1 MSGPA
6 VSPRPRHGPR
16 GHGPGIPVEKAND
29 FRDAWGRLFAYMN
42 RYRIHILS
50 AVLIAFIGTILTLMG
65 PNMLSDMTDLIQAG
79 LVRPMDI
86 DGVVSIALSLLFI
99 YAAGSILTFIQK
111 YVMTTVSQRTARNFR
126 SDISAKIN
134 RLPLGYFDRSTTGD
148 IMSRVTNDIDTV
160 GQSMNQS
167 ISNLVTSV
175 TLLIGSVVM
184 MTYTDMLLS
193 LTAISSSLIGFAF
206 VFFVMAR
213 SQKYFTRQQKDL
225 GRMNGHVEEIY
236 AGQKIMKAYG
246 GEKDAKDAFDRIN
259 TDLFRSNF
267 MSQFISGMMHPFM
280 NFIGNFGYVMVCIVG
295 AIQYVEG
302 NISFGTIVAFI
313 VYVRLFSQPLTE
325 LAQVFSSMQ
334 SVAAAA
340 ERIFE
345 FLDEEEMEDESGKT
359 VTVDD
364 VEGHVEFRD
373 VHFGYSP
380 DREVIHG
387 FSADI
392 LPGQKVA
399 IVGPTGAGKTT
410 IVNLLMRFYDVNSGD
425 ILIDG
430 ISVNSM
436 KREAVHDL
444 FCMVLQDT
452 WLFEGTI
459 RENIVYDH
467 EDVSDERLDEVCKA
481 VGLHHFIQTL
491 PDGYDTVLG
500 DNATLSAGQKQ
511 QMTIARAMID
521 GSPLLILDEATSSVD
536 TVTEKL
542 IQAAMDRLT
551 EGRTSFVIA
560 HRLST
565 INNADLILVMK
576 EGNIVEQGTHDSLL
590 AKGGFYADLYNSQF
604 EDMV

>member
-1 MSGPA
+1 
-6 VSPRPRHGPR
+6 
-16 GHGPGIPVEKAND
+16 
-29 FRDAWGRLFAYMN
+29 
-42 RYRIHILS
+42 
-50 AVLIAFIGTILTLMG
+50 
-65 PNMLSDMTDLIQAG
+65 
-79 LVRPMDI
+79 
-86 DGVVSIALSLLFI
+86 
-99 YAAGSILTFIQK
+99 
-111 YVMTTVSQRTARNFR
+111 
-126 SDISAKIN
+126 
-134 RLPLGYFDRSTTGD
+134 
-148 IMSRVTNDIDTV
+148 
-160 GQSMNQS
+160 
-167 ISNLVTSV
+167 
-175 TLLIGSVVM
+175 LLIGSVVM
-184 MTYTDMLLS
+184 MLYTDVTLAV
-193 LTAISSSLIGFAF
+193 TAILSSLAGF
-206 VFFVMAR
+206 VFVFIVMSR
-213 SQKYFTRQQKDL
+213 SQKYFARQQDDL
-225 GRMNGHVEEIY
+225 GMMNGDVEEIY

-246 GEKDAKDAFDRIN
+246 GEKDAKEVFDTIN
-259 TDLFRSNF
+259 NDLFRSNF
-267 MSQFISGMMHPFM
+267 MSQFLSGMMQPFM

-295 AIQYVEG
+295 AIQYVNG

-313 VYVRLFSQPLTE
+313 VYVRLFSQPLTQ
-325 LAQVFSSMQ
+325 LAQAFSSMQ

-345 FLDEEEMEDESGKT
+345 FLDEEEMEDESGKS
-359 VTVDD
+359 VRIDD
-364 VEGHVEFRD
+364 VKGHVEFRD
-373 VHFGYSP
+373 VHFGYIP
-380 DREVIHG
+380 GNEVIHG

-410 IVNLLMRFYDVNSGD
+410 MVNLLMRFYDVDAGD

-430 ISVNSM
+430 ISVNRM
-436 KREAVHDL
+436 KREDVHDL

-467 EDVSDERLDEVCKA
+467 EDVPDERLDEVCEA

-542 IQAAMDRLT
+542 IQAAMDKLT

-565 INNADLILVMK
+565 IRNANLILVMR
-576 EGNIVEQGTHDSLL
+576 EGSIVEQGTHDELL
-590 AKGGFYADLYNSQF
+590 EKGGFYADLYNSQF
-604 EDMV
+604 EDIE